1 MSAIVCGK
9 RSIFEELHTPP
20 PVSKRLRC
28 SGSTSPIRFSPTRVV
43 PSAVDSPLSQLR
55 QIFPD
60 MDEQLLERALEA
72 CGNDLDS
79 AIKSLNELRLGERS
93 MASIGSKSENK
104 LGEIAQQSSEVLATN
119 IDESSN
125 CPAPPTDLPSDGS
138 EWVELFVRE
147 MMNATD
153 VNDARLRASKI
164 LEVLEKSIMSRA
176 GEVVS
181 KDLHK
186 ENLALKEQVEV
197 LVRENQILKRAVAI
211 QHERQKE
218 YDERGRE
225 LEHLKQL
232 VAQYQ
237 EQVRTLEVN
246 NYALTVYLQQ
256 AQQSS
261 SIPGRFHPDV
271 F

>member
-9 RSIFEELHTPP
+9 RSIFEELHTTPP
-20 PVSKRLRC
+20 ASKRLRC

-43 PSAVDSPLSQLR
+43 LSAVDSPLSQLR

-79 AIKSLNELRLGERS
+79 AIKSLNELRLADRS
-93 MASIGSKSENK
+93 VVCIGSESEIK
-104 LGEIAQQSSEVLATN
+104 VGEIAQQSSEVLVAN
-119 IDESSN
+119 IEESN
-125 CPAPPTDLPSDGS
+125 PTDLPSDGS

-164 LEVLEKSIMSRA
+164 LEVLEKSIMSRT

-186 ENLALKEQVEV
+186 
-197 LVRENQILKRAVAI
+197 
-211 QHERQKE
+211 
-218 YDERGRE
+218 
-225 LEHLKQL
+225 
-232 VAQYQ
+232 
-237 EQVRTLEVN
+237 
-246 NYALTVYLQQ
+246 
-256 AQQSS
+256 
-261 SIPGRFHPDV
+261 V
-271 F
+271 FLHFVFAHC